1 MAGVGIWFLGFVAV
15 IYVYYRVQKHLAR
28 SRRLPPGTMGWPII
42 GETMKFYTQHPNLFF
57 SSKQKRYGEIVKTRI
72 LGYPAV
78 MMATPEAAKLVLVTQ
93 AHLFKPSYPVSK
105 EKLIGRSAVFFQ
117 HGAHHQR
124 IRHLL
129 QACFTPDV
137 IRESVGEIESLALR
151 TMNSWE
157 GRSICTFAELKKF
170 SFEVGF
176 MLSCGNDDHVD
187 KDELLQTYRTM
198 EMGYNS
204 MAINIP
210 GFKFNKSMTARKRL
224 HTIIAGMVER
234 RRDSGVMKSDVL
246 GTLMKDPALTLDQ
259 IADNVIG
266 VVFAAQDTTAS
277 VMTWLVKYLSGSPSI
292 LADVKAE
299 HDEIRASKSSDDEGL
314 TYADCKNMP
323 LTHRV
328 ILETLRNA
336 TVLSFTFREATED
349 VEYNGYLICKG
360 WKVLPL
366 FRNIH
371 HNPDIF
377 PDPYKFDPSRFEKA
391 PKPNTFLPF
400 GNGVHSCLGS
410 ELAKLEMF
418 IFVHHLV
425 TKFRWDLLEPKAGI
439 DYRPF
444 PVPKEGMPMR
454 VSQRRTKAE

>member
-1 MAGVGIWFLGFVAV
+1 MGGVGLWLIGCIILL
-15 IYVYYRVQKHLAR
+15 YVYYLIQKSLAR
-28 SRRLPPGTMGWPII
+28 HRRLPPGTMGWPVI

-93 AHLFKPSYPVSK
+93 AHLFKPSYPISK

-117 HGAHHQR
+117 HGTYHQR
-124 IRHLL
+124 IRRHL
-129 QACFTPDV
+129 QSCFGPDV
-137 IRESVGEIESLALR
+137 IRESVRDIEENAL
-151 TMNSWE
+151 TVLGSWE

-176 MLSCGNDDHVD
+176 LLSCGIDEHVN
-187 KDELLQTYRTM
+187 KEELLQTYRAM
-198 EMGYNS
+198 ELGYNS
-204 MAINIP
+204 MAINLP
-210 GFKFNKSMTARKRL
+210 GTKFNASMKARKHL
-224 HTIIAGMVER
+224 HSIISGMVER
-234 RRDSGVMKSDVL
+234 RKARGIVKPDVL
-246 GTLMKDPALTLDQ
+246 GTLMKDETLTPDQ
-259 IADNVIG
+259 ITDNVIG

-277 VMTWLVKYLSGSPSI
+277 VMTWLVKYLSGHPAI

-299 HDEIRASKSSDDEGL
+299 HEEIRLSKPAADAGL
-314 TYADCKNMP
+314 TYADTKNMP
-323 LTHRV
+323 LTARV
-328 ILETLRNA
+328 ISETLRNA
-336 TVLSFTFREATED
+336 TVLSFTFREATAD
-349 VEYNGYLICKG
+349 VEYNGYLIPKG

-371 HNPDIF
+371 HNPEIF
-377 PDPYKFDPSRFEKA
+377 PDPYKFDPSRFEKQ

-410 ELAKLEMF
+410 ELAKLEMN
-418 IFVHHLV
+418 IFLHHLI
-425 TKFRWDLLEPKAGI
+425 TKFRWELLEPKSGI

-444 PVPKEGMPMR
+444 PIPKDGMPMR
-454 VSQRRTKAE
+454 VYRINQ